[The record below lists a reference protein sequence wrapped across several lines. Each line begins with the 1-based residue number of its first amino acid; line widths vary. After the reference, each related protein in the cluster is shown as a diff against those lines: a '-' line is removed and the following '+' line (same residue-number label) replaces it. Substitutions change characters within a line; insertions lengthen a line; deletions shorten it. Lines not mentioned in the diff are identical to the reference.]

1 MSGSASTSAGQKG
14 RTRTDTRSGD
24 DGVDVTALVAAAEH
38 ELVRRR
44 SVGRMIAGGT
54 ILVLAGFTV
63 AILFTNPGFDW
74 PTVGRYLFDV
84 GVLEGIAVTLEL
96 TVAAMLVGIV
106 GGVVLA
112 VMRRSE
118 SALPRNA
125 AGLYIWFFRGTPVL
139 VQVLFWGFAA
149 SLFPR
154 IGIGIPGGG
163 FLVSWDT
170 NTVIPI
176 FAAAIL
182 ALGLNEAAYVA
193 EIVRGGLLSVPH
205 GQAEAADAL
214 GLGRLATLR
223 FVVLPQAMR
232 AIIPPIGNQFISML
246 KMTSV
251 VLVIGV
257 GDLLESVTQIYS
269 RNYLQI
275 PMLIVASIWY
285 LVLTTLLTLL
295 QARLEKRF
303 GRSLT
308 RVGEA

>member
-1 MSGSASTSAGQKG
+1 MS
-14 RTRTDTRSGD
+14 TDVRFD
-24 DGVDVTALVAAAEH
+24 HDRVDLADLISIADH
-38 ELVRRR
+38 EPVRRR
-44 SVGRMIAGGT
+44 PVGQAVGGGV
-54 ILVLAGFTV
+54 ILVLAGFAV
-63 AILFTNPGFDW
+63 AILVTNHSFDW
-74 PTVGRYLFDV
+74 PTVGDYLFDV
-84 GVLEGIAVTLEL
+84 GVLKGIAVTLEL
-96 TVAAMLVGIV
+96 TIIAMFVGIV
-106 GGVVLA
+106 CGVVLA
-112 VMRRSE
+112 VLRLSGSPIPRS
-118 SALPRNA
+118 A
-125 AGLYIWFFRGTPVL
+125 AALYIWFFRGTPVL

-154 IGIGIPGGG
+154 VGLGIPGVG

-176 FAAAIL
+176 FAAAVL
-182 ALGLNEAAYVA
+182 GLGLNEAAYVA
-193 EIVRGGLLSVPH
+193 EIVRGGLLSVPS
-205 GQAEAADAL
+205 GQSEAADAL
-214 GLGRLATLR
+214 GLGRFATLR

-269 RNYLQI
+269 RNYRQI
-275 PMLIVASIWY
+275 PLLIVASIWY
-285 LVLTTLLTLL
+285 LVMTTLLTLV

-308 RVGEA
+308 RVGGAR

>member
-1 MSGSASTSAGQKG
+1 M
-14 RTRTDTRSGD
+14 
-24 DGVDVTALVAAAEH
+24 
-38 ELVRRR
+38 
-44 SVGRMIAGGT
+44 
-54 ILVLAGFTV
+54 
-63 AILFTNPGFDW
+63 
-74 PTVGRYLFDV
+74 
-84 GVLEGIAVTLEL
+84 
-96 TVAAMLVGIV
+96 
-106 GGVVLA
+106 
-112 VMRRSE
+112 
-118 SALPRNA
+118 
-125 AGLYIWFFRGTPVL
+125 
-139 VQVLFWGFAA
+139 
-149 SLFPR
+149 
-154 IGIGIPGGG
+154 
-163 FLVSWDT
+163 
-170 NTVIPI
+170 IPI
-176 FAAAIL
+176 FAAAVL

-205 GQAEAADAL
+205 GQSEAADTL

-257 GDLLESVTQIYS
+257 GDLLESVTEIYS

-275 PMLIVASIWY
+275 PLLIVASIWY